1 MSGMKFRRTCSV
13 CNATFFSPDR
23 KALYCLK
30 CVKKR
35 VVKHVPAEAKVPAPA
50 PAPQQVTRVAPRP
63 APHVPAPA
71 AVRNKQKSPRAA
83 KAGVATP
90 EVRRRIHEVFE
101 AELASGQVSVRE
113 MHTYIANKLWLK
125 RQVVADVLREI
136 IQEKT
141 GISPEQRERAIQMY
155 QRFVE
160 SGHRPE
166 GGRRRAISIALGLPY
181 KQVMKLI
188 REWSMAEY
196 EQSPTPSPS
205 RQQLFEIEKLYWEEL
220 EKRRYRLTELP
231 QKIADRLGYVTRW
244 QVLRW
249 LDVLHDDERT
259 FSNVPDPPPEI
270 QQQIL
275 DAYQEY
281 LGLPSPPEHG
291 LHYSIAG
298 SIEKVSPR
306 QVHKV
311 LQSYRH
317 RMRAEYPLI

>member
-23 KALYCLK
+23 KAAFCIK
-30 CVKKR
+30 CMKKR
-35 VVKHVPAEAKVPAPA
+35 VVKHIPAEARAEVQA
-50 PAPQQVTRVAPRP
+50 TRVAPRP
-63 APHVPAPA
+63 VPRPEIPLAPDRKAKVARAPKSA
-71 AVRNKQKSPRAA
+71 ALT
-83 KAGVATP
+83 GET
-90 EVRRRIHEVFE
+90 RRRIIQMYEDEF
-101 AELASGQVSVRE
+101 AGQSTPTKE
-113 MHTYIANKLWLK
+113 IHTQIANKLWLK
-125 RQVVADVLREI
+125 RQVVADVIRDIL
-136 IQEKT
+136 QAT
-141 GISPEQRERAIQMY
+141 VGLTPEQKARAIEMY

-166 GGRRRAISIALGLPY
+166 GGRRRAISVALSLPY

-196 EQSPTPSPS
+196 EKSPTPTPS
-205 RQQLFEIEKLYWEEL
+205 RQQLFEVEKLYWEEL
-220 EKRRYRLTELP
+220 QKRRYRLTELP
-231 QKIADRLGYVTRW
+231 GKISEQLGFVTRW

-259 FSNVPDPPPEI
+259 FANVPDPPDEI

-275 DAYQEY
+275 DAYTEY
-281 LGLPSPPEHG
+281 LTQPSPPDQG

-298 SIEKVSPR
+298 QIAKVTPR

-311 LQSYRH
+311 LQAYRH
-317 RMRAEYPLI
+317 KMRAEYPLI

>member
-23 KALYCLK
+23 KAIYCLK

-35 VVKHVPAEAKVPAPA
+35 VVKHVPAEARVEAQA
-50 PAPQQVTRVAPRP
+50 TRVAPRP
-63 APHVPAPA
+63 VPQPIMPA
-71 AVRNKQKSPRAA
+71 ASARKERPSRAP
-83 KAGVATP
+83 KASALTSDLRKRIIELYEEQYASQPVQTR
-90 EVRRRIHEVFE
+90 EVH
-101 AELASGQVSVRE
+101 SQ
-113 MHTYIANKLWLK
+113 IANKLWLK
-125 RQVVADVLREI
+125 RQLVADVIRELT
-136 IQEKT
+136 QSKAT
-141 GISPEQRERAIQMY
+141 VTSDTKVRAVEMY

-166 GGRRRAISIALGLPY
+166 GGRRRAISAALNVPY

-196 EQSPTPSPS
+196 EKSPTPNPS
-205 RQQLFEIEKLYWEEL
+205 RQQLFEIEKIYWEEL
-220 EKRRYRLTELP
+220 GKQRYRLTELP
-231 QKIADRLGYVTRW
+231 GKIAEVLGYVTRW

-259 FSNVPDPPPEI
+259 FANVPDPPPEV
-270 QQQIL
+270 QKQIL
-275 DAYQEY
+275 EAYNQY
-281 LGLPSPPEHG
+281 LESPSPPEHG

-298 SIEKVSPR
+298 QIDKVSPR

-317 RMRAEYPLI
+317 KRRAEYPLI